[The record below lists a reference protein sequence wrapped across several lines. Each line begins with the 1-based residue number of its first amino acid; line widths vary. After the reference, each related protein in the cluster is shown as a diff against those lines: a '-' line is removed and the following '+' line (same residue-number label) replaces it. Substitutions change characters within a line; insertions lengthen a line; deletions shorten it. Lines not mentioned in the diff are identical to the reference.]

1 MQIQFPMLI
10 LRNNY
15 KVDKDK
21 VLIRLCKRYQKV
33 GIIYIIR
40 GRKGILVI
48 RIMVCKLV
56 IRVTSSSGFRK
67 MKQLQLLALV
77 HLVVE

>member
-40 GRKGILVI
+40 GLRGILVI

>member
-40 GRKGILVI
+40 GLRGILVI

-56 IRVTSSSGFRK
+56 IKVTSSSGFRK

>member
-10 LRNNY
+10 LRNNF

-40 GRKGILVI
+40 GRKEILVS

-56 IRVTSSSGFRK
+56 IRVIS
-67 MKQLQLLALV
+67 
-77 HLVVE
+77 